1 MSYTGGNNGCD
12 ELYYTVGRVIAYIA
26 STLALGFIGLLLFIY
41 YWKKGQFDHI
51 EEAKY
56 QLFREDE

>member
-1 MSYTGGNNGCD
+1 MIT
-12 ELYYTVGRVIAYIA
+12 YIA